1 MLHQIDLS
9 SCVSAPLGGA
19 RVTDGHAAQPRSQSD
34 VDALKESLF
43 SDLRTAKRN
52 GYEDS
57 QILQALLNRKG
68 RLTAPPPSPPA
79 GPASPFLVQF
89 PEVIASGHL
98 FVFFK

>member
-1 MLHQIDLS
+1 M
-9 SCVSAPLGGA
+9 SAPLGGA

-68 RLTAPPPSPPA
+68 RLTAPPPAAFCETISKQSKMAPEDT
-79 GPASPFLVQF
+79 SVLNNNVSKNSSRVQ
-89 PEVIASGHL
+89 
-98 FVFFK
+98 K